1 MTMEKLCD
9 KGVAF
14 LFVRNNKQLYPEL
27 QDDILK
33 LKKKKH
39 MKIIIIMYNLD
50 HHALAEHYLGEV
62 GDATWKMFEKLSDGN
77 IFRPEWFYRNDTL
90 SQFDK
95 IVKIAMDNFVPHV
108 SEL

>member
-39 MKIIIIMYNLD
+39 MKIIIIMYNLVY
-50 HHALAEHYLGEV
+50 HAFSDHYLGEV
-62 GDATWKMFEKLSDGN
+62 GDATWKMFENISDGN
-77 IFRPEWFYRNDTL
+77 VYRPLWLYRNTTL
-90 SQFDK
+90 SQYDK
-95 IVKIAMDNFVPHV
+95 IVKIAMDNFVPHIP
-108 SEL
+108 EL

>member
-1 MTMEKLCD
+1 
-9 KGVAF
+9 
-14 LFVRNNKQLYPEL
+14 
-27 QDDILK
+27 
-33 LKKKKH
+33 

-50 HHALAEHYLGEV
+50 WWAVQILDHYLGEV

-77 IFRPEWFYRNDTL
+77 IFRPEALYRNTTL
-90 SQFDK
+90 SQYDK